1 MFFYCSDI
9 KGLRGF
15 SRIEILTTFVILVTE
30 KSLKNLVCPFCA
42 QIVPWLIFE
51 QVGFD
56 PHSNLKDME
65 LNLFFLTFITHFK
78 KPSCPKKNP
87 FKVIPSKL
95 KTWLLE
101 TLRH

>member
-1 MFFYCSDI
+1 LGFFYCSDI

-15 SRIEILTTFVILVTE
+15 SRIEILTTFVILGTE

-56 PHSNLKDME
+56 PHSNLKEMK
-65 LNLFFLTFITHFK
+65 LNFF
-78 KPSCPKKNP
+78 
-87 FKVIPSKL
+87 
-95 KTWLLE
+95 
-101 TLRH
+101 

>member
-1 MFFYCSDI
+1 MD
-9 KGLRGF
+9 
-15 SRIEILTTFVILVTE
+15 
-30 KSLKNLVCPFCA
+30 
-42 QIVPWLIFE
+42 
-51 QVGFD
+51 FD

-78 KPSCPKKNP
+78 KPSCPKKIP
-87 FKVIPSKL
+87 FKVIPYKL